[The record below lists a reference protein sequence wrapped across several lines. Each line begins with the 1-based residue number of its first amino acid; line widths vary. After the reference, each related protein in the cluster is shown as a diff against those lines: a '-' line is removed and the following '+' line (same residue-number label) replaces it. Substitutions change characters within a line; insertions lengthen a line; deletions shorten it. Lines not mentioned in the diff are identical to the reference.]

1 MSQIGETALT
11 WRMNEIDLSL
21 EIEYDNRALVP
32 DHLAIFARWRESS
45 TAFRAEANVELDLHY
60 GTAERHRLDLFH
72 AKNPRGTVVFI
83 HGGYWRSLDK
93 SDFSFVAAP
102 FVADGLSVAAFNY
115 RLCPVDRVADTIDD
129 CRAALVW
136 LLANG
141 QEHGVAVDRVA
152 LSGHSAGGHLV
163 SMLFATDWPRRD
175 VDPSRIVGGVAL
187 SGVFDLAPLLNCSMN
202 DDLKMDATSACAA
215 SPIHH
220 RSTLSAPL
228 HLAVGGRESRAFIE
242 QTHKLQRAWPATCP
256 VAEEIAERNHFTI
269 VDEFVRPES
278 NAFQFVRRLFA

>member
-1 MSQIGETALT
+1 
-11 WRMNEIDLSL
+11 MNEIDLSL
-21 EIEYDNRALVP
+21 ESEYNNRALVP

-45 TAFRAEANVELDLHY
+45 TSFRAQANAELDLRY

-115 RLCPVDRVADTIDD
+115 RLCPEGCIADAIDD

-136 LLANG
+136 LFANG
-141 QEHGVAVDRVA
+141 HKHGVPVNRVA
-152 LSGHSAGGHLV
+152 LTGHSAGGHLV
-163 SMLFATDWPRRD
+163 SMLFATDWTRRD

-187 SGVFDLAPLLNCSMN
+187 SGVFDLTPLLNCSMN
-202 DDLKMDATSACAA
+202 ADLQLDAATARAA
-215 SPIHH
+215 SPIHR
-220 RSTLSAPL
+220 RSKLAAPL
-228 HLAVGGRESRAFIE
+228 HLAVGADESHAFIE
-242 QTHKLQRAWPATCP
+242 QSRQLQRAWPATCP
-256 VAEEIAERNHFTI
+256 VAEEIADRNHFTI
-269 VDEFVRPES
+269 VDEFIRPES
-278 NAFQFVRRLFA
+278 TAFQFIGRLFA